1 MSRSTYCMYTTCA
14 LLGALTCCAADG
26 EDEAWRSDKIAQS
39 RAAAENRAKTIPR
52 NVEKS
57 RLASGEN
64 FDNSIVLPPL
74 VVIRE
79 HSAGENVDVS
89 YGWSSTTRREKNRV
103 MQTDILLDD
112 DDYTSTLYGGLAVLA
127 TVFFISIGCWCTQWS
142 AWIRSADGR
151 TLFRDHSTPVHLA
164 YPTYDNLA
172 FSSYADKGLALGDGV
187 IVGDGYYEKSPNVRL
202 YSGPRDDR
210 CTESIV

>member
-1 MSRSTYCMYTTCA
+1 MPRTIIYCIYTTCA
-14 LLGALTCCAADG
+14 LLGALTCCAADSEG
-26 EDEAWRSDKIAQS
+26 EAGKIVHAQ
-39 RAAAENRAKTIPR
+39 RPVVAENTAKTIPR
-52 NVEKS
+52 NVEKNRGFS
-57 RLASGEN
+57 DEN
-64 FDNSIVLPPL
+64 NPIVLPPL

-79 HSAGENVDVS
+79 NSAGENVDVF
-89 YGWSSTTRREKNRV
+89 YGWSPTTRRENNVK
-103 MQTDILLDD
+103 QTEFVLDD

-142 AWIRSADGR
+142 AWIRSVDGR

-172 FSSYADKGLALGDGV
+172 FSSYAEKGLVLGDGV
-187 IVGDGYYEKSPNVRL
+187 IVGDGYYEKSPNVHL
-202 YSGPRDDR
+202 YSGPRDGR

>member
-1 MSRSTYCMYTTCA
+1 MSRSTYCIYTTCA
-14 LLGALTCCAADG
+14 LLGALTFCAADG
-26 EDEAWRSDKIAQS
+26 EEEARRSTKIAHAQS
-39 RAAAENRAKTIPR
+39 RTVAENTAKIIPR
-52 NVEKS
+52 NVEKN
-57 RLASGEN
+57 RGFTEEN
-64 FDNSIVLPPL
+64 NPIVLPPL

-79 HSAGENVDVS
+79 HYAGENVDVF
-89 YGWSSTTRREKNRV
+89 YGWCPTTRREKNRV
-103 MQTDILLDD
+103 KQTEFVLDD

-142 AWIRSADGR
+142 AWIRTADGR

-172 FSSYADKGLALGDGV
+172 FSSYAEKGLVIGDGV
-187 IVGDGYYEKSPNVRL
+187 IVGDGYYEKSPNVYL
-202 YSGPRDDR
+202 YSGPRYGR